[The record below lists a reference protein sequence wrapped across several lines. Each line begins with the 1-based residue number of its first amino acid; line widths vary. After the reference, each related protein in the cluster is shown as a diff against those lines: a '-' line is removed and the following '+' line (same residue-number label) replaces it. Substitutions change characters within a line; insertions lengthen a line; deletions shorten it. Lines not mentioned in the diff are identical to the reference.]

1 MRYRR
6 PDSNREPSV
15 TVIEVRISRSIWC
28 RTLPPNGGRDWMARR
43 GEPAVLLATV
53 TAQLIHRIDRHQVP
67 VDEVLDDASIIGS
80 GRGYAYTPVFVWAL
94 ASSHANTSDRLYR
107 TVRGVGL

>member
-15 TVIEVRISRSIWC
+15 TVIGVRISRSIWC
-28 RTLPPNGGRDWMARR
+28 RTLPPNGGGEWTARR

-53 TAQLIHRIDRHQVP
+53 TAQLIHRIDRHHVP
-67 VDEVLDDASIIGS
+67 VDEVLDDPTIG
-80 GRGYAYTPVFVWAL
+80 GHRLGHAYTPVFVRTL
-94 ASSHANTSDRLYR
+94 ASTHANTSARL
-107 TVRGVGL
+107 